1 MRPSPFPMPRRK
13 ALPVVLLLLAAVL
26 ASPAAA
32 AEARKPAQKGGVNV
46 ALAAVGLALLGGG
59 GAFAYIQNRE
69 ADRDMRVYRR
79 SAFSDNTAD
88 YRERVEERQALS
100 WAGLAVAAL
109 GGVLLVVSF

>member
-1 MRPSPFPMPRRK
+1 MRPSIIPSLCRK
-13 ALPVVLLLLAAVL
+13 VLPVLLLLSAVL

-59 GAFAYIQNRE
+59 SAFAYVQNRE

-88 YRERVEERQALS
+88 YRERVEEHQTLT
-100 WAGLAVAAL
+100 WAGLAGAAL